1 MQFRLA
7 VLILLIL
14 ALVGGPAFAQQQQQV
29 ILISIDGFRP
39 DFYLDDAW
47 PAPILQHMAEH
58 GAHAE
63 AVRGVFPSV
72 TYPSHTTIITGRTP
86 AAHGIYY
93 NAPFEPEG
101 ATGRWYWEYGS
112 IKTPTL
118 FSLSREAGLTSAA
131 IAWPVTVD
139 APIDYNLPEVWSL
152 NENEER
158 LSPLREEAMPAGF
171 LEEIETHATGKITS
185 TNYGNEGYFAR
196 EQRFAAAA
204 SYIFETYQPDLL
216 AVHLLSVDHFQ
227 HTDGRE
233 GYMPRRA
240 VSAVDAAIGQILET
254 VERLGKME
262 TTTFIITGDHGFVDI
277 HSSLA
282 PNVLLKQHGFIGE
295 EGEAW
300 KAKFHTSGAAAFL
313 HVNDARDTE
322 SVAQVRELLN
332 ALPANQRKL
341 FRIVEKDELVTVG
354 ADPSVELAIA
364 PTEGIG
370 MSSRTGGAL
379 VGSASGGTHGFFPDG
394 DHIQTGFIAFAGRAK
409 KGTVVK
415 QMELT
420 DIAPLIAEIL
430 GLEFT
435 ESDGLTYPG
444 ILSTTASG
452 AAGK

>member
-1 MQFRLA
+1 MQLRLS
-7 VLILLIL
+7 VLFTFLLAII
-14 ALVGGPAFAQQQQQV
+14 VNPVTAQQEQV

-39 DFYLDDAW
+39 DFYLDEAW
-47 PAPILQHMAEH
+47 PAPVLQHMAEY
-58 GAHAE
+58 GAHAQ

-72 TYPSHTTIITGRTP
+72 TYPSHTTVISGRTP
-86 AAHGIYY
+86 ADHGIYY
-93 NAPFEPEG
+93 NAPFEPQG
-101 ATGRWYWEYGS
+101 ATGRWYWEYDS

-118 FSLSREAGLTSAA
+118 FSLSREAGLTTAA

-152 NENEER
+152 DENEER
-158 LSPLREEAMPAGF
+158 LAPIREEATPAGF

-204 SYIFETYQPDLL
+204 SYIFEAYHPDLL

-254 VERLGKME
+254 VERLGKLE

-277 HSSLA
+277 HSTLA
-282 PNVLLKQHGFIGE
+282 PNVLLKENGLIGE
-295 EGEAW
+295 NDETW
-300 KAKFHTSGAAAFL
+300 TAKFHTSGAAAFL
-313 HVNDARDTE
+313 QVNDPRDTE
-322 SVAQVRELLN
+322 SPGRVRELLN

-341 FRIVEKDELVTVG
+341 FRIVEQEELTSVG
-354 ADPSVELAIA
+354 ADPGVLLAIA
-364 PTEGIG
+364 PEEGIG
-370 MSSRTGGAL
+370 MTSRADGQL
-379 VGSASGGTHGFFPDG
+379 VGAASGGTHGFFPDG
-394 DHIQTGFIAFAGRAK
+394 DNIQTGFIAFAGQAK
-409 KGTVVK
+409 GGTVVK

-430 GLEFT
+430 GLEFL
-435 ESDGLTYPG
+435 ESDGLIYPG
-444 ILSTTASG
+444 ILKSTVKG